1 MRNLMYSA
9 FLSVLMCVSPVVWGQ
24 DIDGAAAEPAET
36 PAGES
41 EVESVTGAGGILV
54 VCPITG
60 VIEPG
65 VQVLVERAI
74 KEATEL
80 NAAAIIF
87 RVDTPGGRVDTA
99 VEIAKMI
106 GEAPC
111 RTIAYIEGMGAI
123 SAGALISFSC
133 DDLIMTPDSNIGAA
147 TPVYQTSEGMEVAG
161 EKSVSFVRAKMRALA
176 ESKGHNADIAQAM
189 VDEDIELRGYTNEMG
204 EYIVFAVDS
213 DGTEDAE
220 TVSPKAKSTDALQE
234 VVDTLT
240 EDLPIDVT
248 ITPKD
253 EEDSEEESAAE
264 VTQGEAEPGRVVYDD
279 GTELVLASGKLLT
292 LTPSEAI
299 EYGVIDTTV
308 TSLDEAVTH
317 FLLGG
322 GQYHVIEANWAE
334 KTFRFLTGPT
344 IAGLLLMLAL
354 GGLYLE
360 VRTPGFG
367 APGIIG
373 ITCLALFFGA
383 HFILGLA
390 DTIDIFLVLA
400 GIILIL
406 LEIFV
411 IPGFGIAGIVGGL
424 CLLAGLYMSM
434 VSFTI
439 PEYSWDFA
447 RLNQVAYSFA
457 VFVISGFLFVLVTW
471 KLLPVMPF
479 YSSMILSDTMA
490 VEAGYVAQDL
500 VKSSGMMGATGIAA
514 TPLRPVGKGKFNGE
528 KYDVVTRGEFLESGA
543 AIEIIETD
551 GNRYV
556 VRPAR
561 EEA

>member
-1 MRNLMYSA
+1 MRNFLYSA
-9 FLSVLMCVSPVVWGQ
+9 AFLAFFCFVAPVWAQ
-24 DIDGAAAEPAET
+24 DVDGSAEPTEE
-36 PAGES
+36 ES
-41 EVESVTGAGGILV
+41 LVESTTGAGGVIV
-54 VCPITG
+54 TVPVTG

-65 VQVLVERAI
+65 VLVLIERAI
-74 KEATEL
+74 QEATDLE
-80 NAAAIIF
+80 ASAIIF

-99 VEIAKMI
+99 VEIAKVI

-123 SAGALISFSC
+123 SAGALISFAC

-147 TPVYQTSEGMEVAG
+147 TPVFQTSEGMEPAG
-161 EKSVSFVRAKMRALA
+161 EKSVSFMRAKMRALA
-176 ESKGHNADIAQAM
+176 EAKGHNPDIAQAM
-189 VDEDIELRGYTNEMG
+189 VDKDIELRGYTDELG
-204 EYIVFAVDS
+204 KYVVYAVDS
-213 DGTEDAE
+213 DGSENSKT
-220 TVSPKAKSTDALQE
+220 TSPSTTDALQE

-240 EDLPIDVT
+240 EDLPVDVT

-253 EEDSEEESAAE
+253 EDGADEETESAERDAE
-264 VTQGEAEPGRVVYDD
+264 VGRVVYDD

-308 TSLDEAVTH
+308 TSLDDAVTY

-322 GQYHVIEANWAE
+322 GEYHVVEPNWAE
-334 KTFRFLTGPT
+334 KTFRFLTSPT
-344 IAGLLLMLAL
+344 IAGLLLMLGM

-367 APGIIG
+367 LPGIIG
-373 ITCLALFFGA
+373 TTCLALFFGS

-411 IPGFGIAGIVGGL
+411 LPGIGIAGITGAL
-424 CLLAGLYMSM
+424 CLITGLYLSF
-434 VSFTI
+434 VDFTI
-439 PEYSWDFA
+439 PQYSWDFA
-447 RLNQVAYSFA
+447 RLNDVAYSFA
-457 VFVISGFLFVLVTW
+457 VFVISSFVFSLATW
-471 KLLPVMPF
+471 KILPALPF
-479 YSSMILSDTMA
+479 YNSMILSDTMT

-500 VKSSGMMGATGIAA
+500 VKTDGMLGAHGVTA
-514 TPLRPVGKGKFNGE
+514 TPLRPVGKGKFDGE
-528 KYDVVTRGEFLESGA
+528 KYTVVTRGDFLDQGV
-543 AIEIIETD
+543 AIEIVETD

-556 VRPAR
+556 VRPVR